1 MIVMSETPAFRY
13 RQWSRGFAL
22 LFFVGAL
29 CMMGAGDGDKTP
41 FRVMMGVGMI
51 GWFVVKIRL
60 WFYTDHFR

>member
-1 MIVMSETPAFRY
+1 
-13 RQWSRGFAL
+13 
-22 LFFVGAL
+22 
-29 CMMGAGDGDKTP
+29 MMGAGDGDKTP